1 LRAIVFAPYS
11 HAFGLQFNERK
22 RPMIDL
28 YTSSTGNGRRAA
40 IALEECGLAYRV
52 HKLDLAKGDSKKPEF
67 LKINP
72 AGAIPAIVDP
82 DGPGGKPM
90 TLAQSG
96 AIVLYAAE
104 KSGKLLP
111 KDPAKR
117 AEAYQWFMQ
126 ATTDVAPTSSSI
138 FYISTHVPVKD
149 PANTGYFEQKL
160 VTLMG
165 LVDQRLAG
173 RDYIAGEL
181 SIADIALY
189 PVVTARK
196 GLVDAAPGL
205 ANLKAWAARMAERPT
220 IAKAIAA
227 NG

>member
-1 LRAIVFAPYS
+1 
-11 HAFGLQFNERK
+11 
-22 RPMIDL
+22 MIDL
-28 YTSSTGNGRRAA
+28 YTASTGNGRRAI

-52 HKLDLAKGDSKKPEF
+52 HKLDLAKGEAKTPEF

-72 AGAIPAIVDP
+72 AAAIPAIVDA
-82 DGPGGKPM
+82 DGPGGKPISI
-90 TLAQSG
+90 AQSG
-96 AIVLYAAE
+96 AIVLYCAE
-104 KSGKLLP
+104 KSGKLIP

-126 ATTDVAPTSSSI
+126 AATDVAPTSSNI

-160 VTLMG
+160 LTLLG
-165 LVDQRLAG
+165 VVDKQLAG
-173 RDYIAGEL
+173 RDYIAGEI

-189 PVVTARK
+189 PVVAGRK
-196 GLVDAAPGL
+196 ALVDAAPGL
-205 ANLKAWAARMAERPT
+205 ANIKAWAARMAARPGV
-220 IAKAIAA
+220 AKAIAA